1 MRILRRLLLA
11 GLLAMTPVVAIAQSD
26 DRSFLE
32 GLLEDNLSG
41 AGRQVTVRGFSGAL
55 SSVARIQEMTIA
67 DDQGVWLT
75 LRDIQL
81 DWSRAALVSGRLSV
95 NTLTAAEIVVARAP
109 VPEGSDLPAAEAPP
123 FALPE
128 LPVSVQIGR
137 IATDRLELGAP
148 LLGESVTAKI
158 EGSLS
163 LAGGEG
169 RGSLKAIRTDD
180 GPVTKL
186 DVSASFAN
194 SSRRLV
200 VDMTASEEANGLV
213 GGIIKLPGRPDFE
226 LTVKGDGIV
235 DAMAVRLQL
244 STSGEERLAGRLI
257 VQRDAA
263 QVVNFDVDLGGNVAP
278 MFVPDYA
285 EFFGSDIRL
294 QALAAAQP
302 DGRIEVSRLNLTAQ
316 ALSLSGTMALAADRL
331 PERLSLDGR
340 VALLSG
346 APVLLPIPGSAR
358 TMVQTADLK
367 LGFDAAKGPDWTGT
381 LVVRGLFRPD
391 FGADEMRVDARGRIE
406 RQAGNDGNRVEAL
419 VSFAGRGLRAADEA
433 LAAALGPQISGA
445 VQAVW
450 TEAAGHLEIKALT
463 AGGNHYSLAG
473 AGTVDDLDT
482 GFRLAGD
489 IQAQVSDAS
498 RFSGLAGRP
507 LAGAAQLTAEGSGSA
522 LDGSFDIEADLQGT
536 NLRVGQSQADALLKG
551 SSIVIVSARRDATGL
566 LLREFRAETPGIT
579 ATAKGRLATAGS
591 DLTADVSMPDMS
603 VLGAGARGGVSG
615 KVHLTGTMDA
625 GTAMMNLTGNDMA
638 VGQPQLDGLLR
649 GASKVD
655 LDLVLAEGRIQ
666 VKTARIDNP
675 QVQAAA
681 RGSVAVDGSG
691 ADLDGTLALRDLGFM
706 GRGFG
711 GSVEASAQVSGT
723 TKAGTMVLSAST
735 RNLSVGQAQA
745 DALLRGN
752 GTLRLD
758 LAMRDGRIN
767 VKEAAVIN
775 QQLQVSA
782 SGALTGDTQNLN
794 VDARLSNLG
803 LVLPDF
809 PGPVTVTGS
818 VSQSA
823 TGTAMNLAAR
833 GPGGIDATVTG
844 RVSPRFDSADLAV
857 RGSAQAALA
866 NVFLDPRAISGLTR
880 FDVRLNGPLALRS
893 LSGTVS
899 MTGGRYSDPSLGLAV
914 EQLETD
920 ARLAAGRA
928 TVSVGG
934 RVAEG
939 GRVRVNGTIG
949 LDAPFPGDLSVGLE
963 RVVLVDPNLYRTRAN
978 GEVAVKGP
986 LAGGAAISGRIALI
1000 ETEVRIPDTLGA
1012 ADIPEGLHHVNL
1024 TPPIAATLERAGL
1037 LGGPDDQAAAN
1048 RRRPY
1053 ALQLVISAPNQ
1064 VFVRGRGLD
1073 AELGGELRLG
1083 GTSAAIVPSGGF
1095 DLIRGRLDIL
1105 GKRLVLTRA
1114 SMRLEGDF
1122 DPYLDVIASN
1132 QGSSVTTFVGIEGPA
1147 SDPKVSFWS
1156 SPELPEEEV
1165 LSQLLFDRDLN
1176 SLSPLQA
1183 ARLAGA
1189 VATLAG
1195 KGGVGLIGKLRGGL
1209 GLDDFD
1215 VNTNTRGGTQVTA
1228 GKYLNDRT
1236 YTEIQMDDTG
1246 NSEIHL
1252 NFDLTDTITLRA
1264 SSTSDGDSGVG
1275 VYLEK
1280 DY

>member
-1 MRILRRLLLA
+1 MRVLRWVVLA
-11 GLLAMTPVVAIAQSD
+11 GLVALAPVAASAQSD

-55 SSVARIQEMTIA
+55 SSVARIQELTVA

-75 LRDIQL
+75 LRDIEL
-81 DWSRAALVSGRLSV
+81 DWSRAALFAGRLSV
-95 NTLTAAEIVVARAP
+95 NRLTAAEIVVARAP
-109 VPEGSDLPAAEAPP
+109 VSEGSDLPEAEAQP
-123 FALPE
+123 FSLPE
-128 LPVSVQIGR
+128 LPVSVEIGR
-137 IATDRLELGAP
+137 LATDRLELGAS
-148 LLGESVTAKI
+148 LVGEPVTATI

-169 RGSLKAIRTDD
+169 RGSLKAIRTDE

-186 DVSASFAN
+186 DASASFAN

-200 VDMTASEEANGLV
+200 VDLTASEEANGLV
-213 GGIIKLPGRPDFE
+213 GGMINLPGRPDFE

-263 QVVNFDVDLGGNVAP
+263 QVLNFDVDLGGNVAP

-285 EFFGSDIRL
+285 EFFGPDIRL

-316 ALSLSGTMALAADRL
+316 ALSLAGTMALAADGL
-331 PERLSLDGR
+331 PERFALEGR
-340 VALLSG
+340 VALPSG

-358 TMVQTADLK
+358 TMVQEADVK
-367 LGFDAAKGPDWTGT
+367 LGFDAARGPDWTGT
-381 LVVRGLFRPD
+381 AVVRGLLRPD
-391 FGADEMRVDARGRIE
+391 FGASEMRVDARGRIE
-406 RQAGNDGNRVEAL
+406 REEGGAGNRIDGL

-433 LAAALGPQISGA
+433 LAEALGPQISGA

-463 AGGNHYSLAG
+463 AGGNHYSIAG
-473 AGTVDDLDT
+473 TGTVDDLDT

-507 LAGAAQLTAEGSGSA
+507 LAGALQVTAKGSGSV
-522 LDGSFDIEADLQGT
+522 LDGSFDVEADVQGT
-536 NLRVGQSQADALLKG
+536 NLRLGQSQADALLKG
-551 SSIVIVSARRDATGL
+551 SSILVVSARRDATGL

-579 ATAKGRLATAGS
+579 ASAQGRLATAGS
-591 DLTADVSMPDMS
+591 DLTAEVAVPDMS
-603 VLGAGARGGVSG
+603 VLGAAARGGVSG
-615 KVHLTGTMDA
+615 KVHVAGTTDA
-625 GTAMMNLTGNDMA
+625 GTAVINLTGNDMA
-638 VGQPQLDGLLR
+638 IGQAQVDGLLR
-649 GASKVD
+649 GASRVD
-655 LDLVLAEGRIQ
+655 LDLALADGKVR
-666 VKTARIDNP
+666 VRAARIDNP
-675 QVQAAA
+675 QVQASAS
-681 RGSVAVDGSG
+681 GSVAVDGTA
-691 ADLDGTLALRDLGFM
+691 ADLDATLALRDLGVM

-711 GSVEASAQVSGT
+711 GSVDARAQVSGNT
-723 TKAGTMVLSAST
+723 QAGTLVLSAST

-752 GTLRLD
+752 GTMRLN
-758 LAMRDGRIN
+758 LAMRDGRIK
-767 VKEAAVIN
+767 VQEAVLN
-775 QQLQVSA
+775 NPQLQVSA
-782 SGALTGDTQNLN
+782 NGALSGDTQNLN

-803 LVLPDF
+803 LVVPEF
-809 PGPVTVTGS
+809 PGPVSVTGS
-818 VSQSA
+818 VAQSA
-823 TGTAMNLAAR
+823 SGTTLDLAAR
-833 GPGGIDATVTG
+833 GPGGIDGTVSG
-844 RVSPRFDSADLAV
+844 RISPRYDSADLAV

-866 NVFLDPRAISGLTR
+866 NAFLDPRAVSGLTR
-880 FDVRLNGPLALRS
+880 FDLRLNGPIALRS
-893 LSGTVS
+893 LSGTVTL
-899 MTGGRYSDPSLGLAV
+899 TGGRYSDPSLGLAI
-914 EQLETD
+914 EQLEAD
-920 ARLAAGRA
+920 ARLASGRA
-928 TVSVGG
+928 TVTVGG
-934 RVAEG
+934 RVTEG
-939 GRVRVNGTIG
+939 GRLRANGTIG
-949 LDAPFPGDLSVGLE
+949 LEAPYPGDLSVGLE

-978 GEVAVKGP
+978 GEIAVKGP
-986 LAGGAAISGRIALI
+986 LAGGATISGRIALI

-1012 ADIPEGLHHVNL
+1012 TDIPEGLRHVDL

-1037 LGGPDDQAAAN
+1037 LGGPEDATAAS
-1048 RRRPY
+1048 RRRPF
-1053 ALQLVISAPNQ
+1053 ALQLAISAPNQ
-1064 VFVRGRGLD
+1064 VFIRGRGLD

-1114 SMRLEGDF
+1114 SLRLEGDF

-1215 VNTNTRGGTQVTA
+1215 VNTNARGGTQVTA

-1236 YTEIQMDDTG
+1236 YTEVQMDDTG